1 MVVDILKQKQAGIQ
15 TMIAPWAQLP
25 GSVIKSAVKIYNIE
39 GRPMGEATKYPS
51 LEGRCVFITGG
62 ATGIGAAMVEA
73 FAMQGAKVAFVDMD
87 ADSAVS
93 LCANLKHQT
102 GTSPWFQRIDVTDTE
117 ALQAA
122 ITAAAQELGSLQALI
137 NNAANDNRHSPAEV
151 TAQSWRDCM
160 AINLDAAFFAA
171 QTAAEIM
178 ARQSRGSIINF
189 SSINALLG
197 PTNMP
202 GYVTAKA
209 GVVGMTKALARDYG
223 DTAIRVNAIL
233 PGWVVTE
240 RQLNSWLTPEA
251 EADWMPLVALKER
264 LQPSEVAKLALFLAA
279 DDSRMITGQSFTIDG
294 GRT

>member
-1 MVVDILKQKQAGIQ
+1 
-15 TMIAPWAQLP
+15 
-25 GSVIKSAVKIYNIE
+25 
-39 GRPMGEATKYPS
+39 MGEKTKYPS

-73 FAMQGAKVAFVDMD
+73 FSIQGAKVAFVDLN
-87 ADSAVS
+87 ADSADS
-93 LCANLKHQT
+93 LCASLKDRT
-102 GTSPWFQRIDVTDTE
+102 GIRPWFQQVDVTDAE
-117 ALQAA
+117 ALQVAIRAA
-122 ITAAAQELGSLQALI
+122 VGELGPLQALI

-171 QTAAEIM
+171 QAGAELM
-178 ARQSRGSIINF
+178 AQQSGGSIINL

-197 PTNMP
+197 PSNMP

-223 DTAIRVNAIL
+223 ESAIRVNAIL

-240 RQLNSWLTPEA
+240 RQLKTWLTLEA
-251 EADWMPLVALKER
+251 EADWMKQVALKER
-264 LQPSEVAKLALFLAA
+264 LQPSEVANLALFLAA